1 MEAKPLPHLPVRPS
15 NHFATAR
22 TPQPILAGITL
33 LGSQR
38 VNFFALSEGR
48 SVTLIDCGFRGHWRY
63 LRAWLAETGRS
74 VSDIEAIVL
83 THGHADHIGFAQ
95 DLAAL
100 GVPVYLHQA
109 DHAFATHPNVVRP
122 PARLWRRLWQPRALS
137 LFAEA
142 VLDGVLTQPPLV
154 APRLFGDR
162 DVLDVPGRLRV
173 VQVPGHNAGSCAL
186 FHPSSGALF
195 SGDALMTLD
204 PMFGTKGAV
213 VFAEDDRNDA
223 EALAGLTALAQHR
236 DALLL
241 PAHGEP
247 WLEVGSVGR
256 ALDQAVISTP

>member
-1 MEAKPLPHLPVRPS
+1 MEASPLPHLPIRPS
-15 NHFATAR
+15 NRFATAR
-22 TPQPILAGITL
+22 EPQQVLPGITL

-38 VNFFALSEGR
+38 VNFFALTEGR
-48 SVTLIDCGFRGHWRY
+48 SVTLVDCGFRGHWRY

-74 VSDIEAIVL
+74 VGDIEAIVL

-100 GVPVYLHQA
+100 GVPVHLHQA
-109 DHAFATHPNVVRP
+109 DRAFATHPNVVRP
-122 PARLWRRLWQPRALS
+122 PARLWRRLWRPRALS

-142 VLDGVLTQPPLV
+142 VLDGVLTQPPL
-154 APRLFGDR
+154 ASPLLFADG
-162 DVLDVPGRLRV
+162 DVLDVPGQLQV

-186 FHPSSGALF
+186 YHPQSGALF

-204 PMFGTKGAV
+204 PMFGTSGAV

-223 EALAGLTALAQHR
+223 EALAGLSALARHR

-247 WLEVGSVGR
+247 WLERGSVGR
-256 ALDQAVISTP
+256 ALDQAVTP